1 MLISA
6 LCDYYDVLA
15 QKGLVLPD
23 GYSGVGIHALISL
36 TEDGEVESIVDC
48 RENDTQAENK
58 KSKKQVPL
66 VMKLPKRTEKTALD
80 RNIIEHRPR
89 YIFGLNYDSNTSS
102 LSTIEKKDS
111 KKKESDYT
119 INQKLFAKSNLE
131 FIEGINTPLVNAYRR
146 FMEQWVPEDQL
157 KNKILLGFG
166 KELNR
171 DGFAFCLAGRPDKL
185 LHDEP
190 EIKEKWERMYTASI
204 ENNDEPIAQCCI
216 TGEYLPIKR
225 VHNKIKGI
233 KGGLSQGNTMVSYN
247 NAAEESYGKTQS
259 FNSCIS
265 ATVVK
270 KYTEALNYLLAKENH
285 HTSIEKTT
293 YIYWAASGN
302 EACANIFSA
311 LSCGDTMDSKHTD
324 KWLDSV
330 LKEIK
335 HGKATQEIVDGIDS
349 IDSDVSF
356 YVVGI
361 KPNSAR
367 LALKCI
373 YRQSF
378 GKVLQNT
385 IQHCSD
391 MQLGDN
397 DSPVTIN
404 AIYKALMPTKRAPK
418 PSDDEDKGKA
428 KKRKSK
434 EESSDSSDKVS
445 PALMAKLFDAIIN
458 GTAYPDALL
467 ATALRRVK
475 TSPDDKMNN
484 VRMGLIK
491 ACINRSA
498 RLKGKQEEIK
508 MSLDLENRDPAYLC
522 GRLFCKLEDIQRR
535 ASKDKLNRTIR
546 DSYFSAAAT
555 RPASVFS
562 RLLSLSQHHLAKLED
577 KTAYSMDKEVTEIIG
592 MMESAFPPR
601 LSLKEQGVFMLG
613 YYQQKNQ
620 RFEKKAAANA
630 ADE

>member
-15 QKGLVLPD
+15 KKGLVLPD
-23 GYSGVGIHALISL
+23 GYSGVGIHALIAL
-36 TEDGEVESIVDC
+36 TEDGAVDSIVDC
-48 RENDTQAENK
+48 QETEIYTVKDKPKERK
-58 KSKKQVPL
+58 VSKTML
-66 VMKLPKRTEKTALD
+66 FPKRPNKPALNA
-80 RNIIEHRPR
+80 NIIEHRPR
-89 YIFGLNYDSNTSS
+89 YIFGLTYDSKTSS
-102 LSTIEKKDS
+102 LSTT
-111 KKKESDYT
+111 KKESDYT

-146 FMEQWVPEDQL
+146 FLEQWVPENQL
-157 KNKILLGFG
+157 KNEILLGFG
-166 KELNR
+166 TGLND

-190 EIKEKWERMYTASI
+190 KIKEKWEQMYAASAVS
-204 ENNDEPIAQCCI
+204 DDAQSAQCCI
-216 TGEYLPIKR
+216 TGEYLPIER
-225 VHNKIKGI
+225 VHAKITGLP
-233 KGGLSQGNTMVSYN
+233 GGSPMGNTMVSYK
-247 NAAEESYGKTQS
+247 NAAEESYGKKQS

-265 ATVVK
+265 ANAVK
-270 KYTEALNYLLAKENH
+270 KYTEALNYLLADKH
-285 HTSIEKTT
+285 HRTLIDETT
-293 YIYWAASGN
+293 YIYWAASGD
-302 EACANIFSA
+302 EACNSIFSA
-311 LSCGDTMDSKHTD
+311 LAFGDTMDSEHTD
-324 KWLDSV
+324 EWLDSV
-330 LKEIK
+330 FDGIK
-335 HGKATQEIVDGIDS
+335 SGRATREIVDGIDN
-349 IDSDVSF
+349 INSDVSF

-385 IQHCSD
+385 IVHYSD
-391 MQLGDN
+391 MQIGSGGGKPMSVRTICKELV
-397 DSPVTIN
+397 SP
-404 AIYKALMPTKRAPK
+404 
-418 PSDDEDKGKA
+418 
-428 KKRKSK
+428 KS
-434 EESSDSSDKVS
+434 SNDKVS

-467 ATALRRVK
+467 TAVVRRVK
-475 TSPDDKMNN
+475 TDTDDEKNSYIKMNN

-535 ASKDKLNRTIR
+535 ASNDTLNRTIK
-546 DSYFSAAAT
+546 DAYFSSAAT
-555 RPASVFS
+555 RPAVVFPK
-562 RLLSLSQHHLAKLED
+562 LLSLSQHHLAKLED
-577 KTAYSMDKEVTEIIG
+577 KTAYFMDREVTEIIG
-592 MMESAFPPR
+592 MMGSVFPSH
-601 LSLKEQGVFMLG
+601 LTLKEQGVFMLG

-620 RFEKKAAANA
+620 RFEKKAAAKA

>member
-23 GYSGVGIHALISL
+23 GYSKVKIQALIALSA
-36 TEDGEVESIVDC
+36 DGEVTSIVDIQKN
-48 RENDTQAENK
+48 EAYTTKDEPEEK
-58 KSKKQVPL
+58 EVP
-66 VMKLPKRTEKTALD
+66 KLPKRTEKTAID
-80 RNIIEHRPR
+80 ANIIEHRPL
-89 YIFGLNYDSNTSS
+89 YIFGLNYDAKAAA
-102 LSTIEKKDS
+102 LSASDDKDKAKKSHAAFVEK
-111 KKKESDYT
+111 
-119 INQKLFAKSNLE
+119 NLE
-131 FIEGINTPLVNAYRR
+131 FIDGIDTPLVNAYRC
-146 FMEQWVPEDQL
+146 FMKTWKPEEQEH
-157 KNKILLGFG
+157 NEILLGAG
-166 KELNR
+166 KLLIT
-171 DGFAFCLAGRPDKL
+171 GKFAFCLAGRPDKL

-190 EIKEKWERMYTASI
+190 EIKEKWERMYAAST

-216 TGEYLPIKR
+216 TGKYLPIKN
-225 VHNKIKGI
+225 VHDKIKGI
-233 KGGLSQGNTMVSYN
+233 GGQSMSTLVCCN
-247 NAAEESYGKTQS
+247 NKAEESYGKEQS
-259 FNSCIS
+259 LNSCIS
-265 ATVVK
+265 ATAVK
-270 KYTEALNYLLAKENH
+270 KYTEALNYLLAKGNH
-285 HTSIEKTT
+285 RTFIDKTT
-293 YIYWAASGN
+293 YIYWAASGD
-302 EACANIFSA
+302 EACDDIFSA
-311 LSCGDTMDSKHTD
+311 LSIGDTMDREHTD

-330 LKEIK
+330 FKEIK
-335 HGKATQEIVDGIDS
+335 HGKATQEIVDGIDN
-349 IDSDVSF
+349 IDSNVSF
-356 YVVGI
+356 YVVGV
-361 KPNSAR
+361 KPTKSR
-367 LALKCI
+367 LAVKCV

-378 GKVLQNT
+378 GKILQNT
-385 IQHCSD
+385 IQHHSD
-391 MQLGDN
+391 MQLDGDER
-397 DSPVTIN
+397 PITIN
-404 AIYKALMPTKRAPK
+404 AIYKALMPTKRDPK
-418 PSDDEDKGKA
+418 PSDDEDKGKV

-458 GTAYPDALL
+458 GTPYPDALL

-535 ASKDKLNRTIR
+535 ASNDTLNRTIK
-546 DSYFSAAAT
+546 DAYFSSAAT
-555 RPASVFS
+555 RPAVVFP

-577 KTAYSMDKEVTEIIG
+577 KTAYFMDKEVTEIIG
-592 MMESAFPPR
+592 MMGSVFPSH
-601 LSLKEQGVFMLG
+601 LTLKEQGVFMLG

>member
-15 QKGLVLPD
+15 KKGLVLPD
-23 GYSGVGIHALISL
+23 GYSEVKIQALIALSA
-36 TEDGEVESIVDC
+36 DGEVTSIVDIQKN
-48 RENDTQAENK
+48 EAYTTKDEPEK
-58 KSKKQVPL
+58 KKIPEF
-66 VMKLPKRTEKTALD
+66 PKRTEKTAID
-80 RNIIEHRPR
+80 ANIIEHRPL
-89 YIFGLNYDSNTSS
+89 YIFGLNYD
-102 LSTIEKKDS
+102 
-111 KKKESDYT
+111 
-119 INQKLFAKSNLE
+119 AKSATLSASDDKDKAKKSHDAFVEKNLE
-131 FIEGINTPLVNAYRR
+131 FIEGIDTPLVNAYRSFIKTWR
-146 FMEQWVPEDQL
+146 PEEQER
-157 KNKILLGFG
+157 NEILLGAG
-166 KELNR
+166 KLLVT
-171 DGFAFCLAGRPDKL
+171 GKFAFCLAGRPDKL

-190 EIKEKWERMYTASI
+190 EIKEKWERMYAAST

-216 TGEYLPIKR
+216 TGKYLPIKN
-225 VHNKIKGI
+225 VHDKIKGI
-233 KGGLSQGNTMVSYN
+233 GGQSMSTLVCCN
-247 NAAEESYGKTQS
+247 NKAEESYGKEQS
-259 FNSCIS
+259 LNSCIS
-265 ATVVK
+265 TTAVK
-270 KYTEALNYLLAKENH
+270 KYTEALNYLLAKGNH
-285 HTSIEKTT
+285 RTFIDKTT
-293 YIYWAASGN
+293 YIYWAASGD
-302 EACANIFSA
+302 EACDDIFSA
-311 LSCGDTMDSKHTD
+311 LSIGDTMDREHTD

-330 LKEIK
+330 FKEIK
-335 HGKATQEIVDGIDS
+335 HGKATQEIVDGIDN
-349 IDSDVSF
+349 IDSNVSF
-356 YVVGI
+356 YVVGV
-361 KPNSAR
+361 KPTKSR
-367 LALKCI
+367 LAVKCV

-378 GKVLQNT
+378 GKILQNT
-385 IQHCSD
+385 IQHHSD
-391 MQLGDN
+391 MQLDGDEH
-397 DSPVTIN
+397 PITIN
-404 AIYKALMPTKRAPK
+404 AIYKALMPTKRDPK

-434 EESSDSSDKVS
+434 EESSDSNDKVS

-458 GTAYPDALL
+458 GTPYPDALL

-535 ASKDKLNRTIR
+535 ASKVKLNRTIR

-592 MMESAFPPR
+592 MMGSVFPPR

-620 RFEKKAAANA
+620 RFEKKAAADA

>member
-1 MLISA
+1 MDNTRKLEDEVLAAVSKRLENQVDIPDDLVKDTS
-6 LCDYYDVLA
+6 YDVLR
-15 QKGLVLPD
+15 QL
-23 GYSGVGIHALISL
+23 YSGQMFSVKRK
-36 TEDGEVESIVDC
+36 TEIANYVL
-48 RENDTQAENK
+48 NNMK
-58 KSKKQVPL
+58 KLGVLQPL
-66 VMKLPKRTEKTALD
+66 LD
-80 RNIIEHRPR
+80 DIIEHRPL
-89 YIFGLNYDSNTSS
+89 YIFGLNYDAKAAA
-102 LSTIEKKDS
+102 LSASDDKDKAKKSHDAFVG
-111 KKKESDYT
+111 K
-119 INQKLFAKSNLE
+119 NLE
-131 FIEGINTPLVNAYRR
+131 FIEGIDTPLVNAYRSFIKTWR
-146 FMEQWVPEDQL
+146 PEEQER
-157 KNKILLGFG
+157 NEILLGAG
-166 KELNR
+166 KLLVT
-171 DGFAFCLAGRPDKL
+171 GKFAFCLAGRPDKL

-190 EIKEKWERMYTASI
+190 EIKEKWEWMYAASA
-204 ENNDEPIAQCCI
+204 ECDDAQSAQCCI
-216 TGEYLPIKR
+216 TGEYLPIER
-225 VHNKIKGI
+225 VHAKITGLP
-233 KGGLSQGNTMVSYN
+233 GGSSMGNTMVSYK
-247 NAAEESYGKTQS
+247 NAAEESYGKKQS

-265 ATVVK
+265 ATAVK
-270 KYTEALNYLLAKENH
+270 KYTEALNYLLADKRHRTLIDE
-285 HTSIEKTT
+285 TT
-293 YIYWAASGN
+293 YIYWAASGDETCN
-302 EACANIFSA
+302 SIFSA
-311 LSCGDTMDSKHTD
+311 LAFGDTMDSEHTD
-324 KWLDSV
+324 EWLGTVFDG
-330 LKEIK
+330 IK
-335 HGKATQEIVDGIDS
+335 SGRATQEIVDGIDN

-385 IQHCSD
+385 IVHYSD
-391 MQLGDN
+391 MQIGSGGGKPMSVRTICKELV
-397 DSPVTIN
+397 SP
-404 AIYKALMPTKRAPK
+404 
-418 PSDDEDKGKA
+418 
-428 KKRKSK
+428 KS
-434 EESSDSSDKVS
+434 SNDKVS

-458 GTAYPDALL
+458 GTPYPDALL

-522 GRLFCKLEDIQRR
+522 GRLFCKLEDIQRC

-562 RLLSLSQHHLAKLED
+562 RLLSLSQHHLAKLD
-577 KTAYSMDKEVTEIIG
+577 KKTAYRMDKEVTEIIG

-620 RFEKKAAANA
+620 RFEKKAAADA

>member
-15 QKGLVLPD
+15 KKGLVLPD
-23 GYSGVGIHALISL
+23 GYSEVKIQALIALSA
-36 TEDGEVESIVDC
+36 DGEVTSIVDIQKN
-48 RENDTQAENK
+48 EAYTTKDEPEK
-58 KSKKQVPL
+58 KKIPEF
-66 VMKLPKRTEKTALD
+66 PKRTEKTAID
-80 RNIIEHRPR
+80 ANIIEHRPL
-89 YIFGLNYDSNTSS
+89 YIFGLNYD
-102 LSTIEKKDS
+102 
-111 KKKESDYT
+111 
-119 INQKLFAKSNLE
+119 AKSATLSASDDKDKAKKSHDAFVGKNLE
-131 FIEGINTPLVNAYRR
+131 FIEGIDTPLVNAYRS
-146 FMEQWVPEDQL
+146 FMKTWRPEEQER
-157 KNKILLGFG
+157 NEILLGAG
-166 KELNR
+166 KLLVT
-171 DGFAFCLAGRPDKL
+171 GKFAFCLAGRPDRL

-190 EIKEKWERMYTASI
+190 EIKEKWERMYAASA
-204 ENNDEPIAQCCI
+204 ECDDAQSAQCCI
-216 TGEYLPIKR
+216 TGEYLPIER
-225 VHNKIKGI
+225 VHAKITGLP
-233 KGGLSQGNTMVSYN
+233 GGSSMGNTMVSYK
-247 NAAEESYGKTQS
+247 NAAEESYGKKQS

-265 ATVVK
+265 ATAVK
-270 KYTEALNYLLAKENH
+270 KYTEALNYLLADKRHRTLIDE
-285 HTSIEKTT
+285 TT
-293 YIYWAASGN
+293 YIYWAASGD
-302 EACANIFSA
+302 EACNSIFGA
-311 LSCGDTMDSKHTD
+311 LAFGDTMDSEHTD
-324 KWLDSV
+324 EWLGTVFDG
-330 LKEIK
+330 IK
-335 HGKATQEIVDGIDS
+335 SGRATQEIVDGIDN

-385 IQHCSD
+385 IMHYSD
-391 MQLGDN
+391 MQIGSGGGKPMSVRTICKELV
-397 DSPVTIN
+397 SP
-404 AIYKALMPTKRAPK
+404 
-418 PSDDEDKGKA
+418 
-428 KKRKSK
+428 KS
-434 EESSDSSDKVS
+434 SNDKVS

-467 ATALRRVK
+467 AAVVRRVK
-475 TSPDDKMNN
+475 TDTDDEKNSYIKMNN

-535 ASKDKLNRTIR
+535 ASNDTLNRTIK
-546 DSYFSAAAT
+546 DAYFSSAAT
-555 RPASVFS
+555 RPAVVFP

-577 KTAYSMDKEVTEIIG
+577 KTAYFMDKEVTEILG
-592 MMESAFPPR
+592 MMGNEFPAH
-601 LSLKEQGVFMLG
+601 LTLKEQGVFMLG

>member
-15 QKGLVLPD
+15 KKGLVLPD

-36 TEDGEVESIVDC
+36 TEDGEVDSIVDC
-48 RENDTQAENK
+48 QETEITTVKNK
-58 KSKKQVPL
+58 PKERKVPKA
-66 VMKLPKRTEKTALD
+66 VMLPKRTEKTAID
-80 RNIIEHRPR
+80 ANIIEHRPL
-89 YIFGLNYDSNTSS
+89 YIFGLNYD
-102 LSTIEKKDS
+102 
-111 KKKESDYT
+111 
-119 INQKLFAKSNLE
+119 AKSATLSASDDKDKAKKSHDAFVEKNLE
-131 FIEGINTPLVNAYRR
+131 FIEGIDTPLVNAYRSFIKTWR
-146 FMEQWVPEDQL
+146 PEEQER
-157 KNKILLGFG
+157 NEILLGAG
-166 KELNR
+166 KLLVT
-171 DGFAFCLAGRPDKL
+171 GKFAFCLAGRPDKL

-190 EIKEKWERMYTASI
+190 EIKEKWERMYAASA
-204 ENNDEPIAQCCI
+204 ECDDAQSAQCCI
-216 TGEYLPIKR
+216 TGEYLPIER
-225 VHNKIKGI
+225 VHAKITGLP
-233 KGGLSQGNTMVSYN
+233 GGSSMGNTMVSYK
-247 NAAEESYGKTQS
+247 NAAEESYGKKQS

-265 ATVVK
+265 ATAVK
-270 KYTEALNYLLAKENH
+270 KYTEALNYLLADKRHRTLIDE
-285 HTSIEKTT
+285 TT
-293 YIYWAASGN
+293 YIYWAASGD
-302 EACANIFSA
+302 EACNSIFSA
-311 LSCGDTMDSKHTD
+311 LAFGDTMDSEHTD

-330 LKEIK
+330 FKEIK
-335 HGKATQEIVDGIDS
+335 HGKATQEIVDGIDN

-385 IQHCSD
+385 IVHYSD
-391 MQLGDN
+391 MQIGSGGGKPMSVRTICKELV
-397 DSPVTIN
+397 SP
-404 AIYKALMPTKRAPK
+404 
-418 PSDDEDKGKA
+418 
-428 KKRKSK
+428 KS
-434 EESSDSSDKVS
+434 SNDKVS

-467 ATALRRVK
+467 AAVVRRVK
-475 TSPDDKMNN
+475 TDTDDEKNSYIKMNN

-508 MSLDLENRDPAYLC
+508 MSLDLENKDPAYLC

-535 ASKDKLNRTIR
+535 ASNDTLNRTIK
-546 DSYFSAAAT
+546 DAYFSSAAT
-555 RPASVFS
+555 RPAVVFPK
-562 RLLSLSQHHLAKLED
+562 LLSLSQHHLAKLDD
-577 KTAYSMDKEVTEIIG
+577 KTAFFMDKEVTEIIG
-592 MMESAFPPR
+592 MMGSVFPSH
-601 LSLKEQGVFMLG
+601 LTLKEQGVFMLG

>member
-48 RENDTQAENK
+48 QETEITTVKNK
-58 KSKKQVPL
+58 PKERKVPKA
-66 VMKLPKRTEKTALD
+66 VMLPKRTEKTAID
-80 RNIIEHRPR
+80 ANIIEHRPL
-89 YIFGLNYDSNTSS
+89 YIFGLNYDAKSAT
-102 LSTIEKKDS
+102 LSASDS
-111 KKKESDYT
+111 KDKAKKSHDAFVG
-119 INQKLFAKSNLE
+119 KNLE
-131 FIEGINTPLVNAYRR
+131 FIEGINTPLVNAYRS
-146 FMEQWVPEDQL
+146 FMKTWKPEEQEH
-157 KNKILLGFG
+157 NEILLGAG
-166 KELNR
+166 KLLVT
-171 DGFAFCLAGRPDKL
+171 GKFAFCLAGRPDKL
-185 LHDEP
+185 LNDEP
-190 EIKEKWERMYTASI
+190 EIKEKWERMYAASA
-204 ENNDEPIAQCCI
+204 ECDDAQSAQCCI
-216 TGEYLPIKR
+216 TGEYLPIER
-225 VHNKIKGI
+225 VHAKITGLP
-233 KGGLSQGNTMVSYN
+233 GGSSMGNTMVSYK
-247 NAAEESYGKTQS
+247 NAAEESYGKKQS

-265 ATVVK
+265 ATAVK
-270 KYTEALNYLLAKENH
+270 KYTEALNYLLADKH
-285 HTSIEKTT
+285 HRTLIDETT
-293 YIYWAASGN
+293 YIYWAASGD
-302 EACANIFSA
+302 EACNSIFSA
-311 LSCGDTMDSKHTD
+311 LAFGDTMDSEHTD
-324 KWLDSV
+324 EWLGTVFDG
-330 LKEIK
+330 IK
-335 HGKATQEIVDGIDS
+335 SGRATQEIVDGIDN

-385 IQHCSD
+385 IVHYSD
-391 MQLGDN
+391 MQIGSGGGKPMSARTICKELV
-397 DSPVTIN
+397 SP
-404 AIYKALMPTKRAPK
+404 
-418 PSDDEDKGKA
+418 
-428 KKRKSK
+428 KS
-434 EESSDSSDKVS
+434 SNDKVS

-467 ATALRRVK
+467 AAVVRRVK
-475 TSPDDKMNN
+475 TDSDDEKNSYIKMNN

-535 ASKDKLNRTIR
+535 ASNDTLNRTIK
-546 DSYFSAAAT
+546 DSYFSSAAT
-555 RPASVFS
+555 RPAVVFPK
-562 RLLSLSQHHLAKLED
+562 LLSLSQHHLAKLDD
-577 KTAYSMDKEVTEIIG
+577 KTAFFMDKEVTEIIG
-592 MMESAFPPR
+592 MMGSVFPSH
-601 LSLKEQGVFMLG
+601 LTLKEQGVFMLG

>member
-15 QKGLVLPD
+15 KKGLVLPD
-23 GYSGVGIHALISL
+23 GYSGVGIHALIAL
-36 TEDGEVESIVDC
+36 TEDGAVDSIVDC
-48 RENDTQAENK
+48 QETEIYTVKDKPKERK
-58 KSKKQVPL
+58 VSKTML
-66 VMKLPKRTEKTALD
+66 FPKRPNKPALNA
-80 RNIIEHRPR
+80 NIIEHRPR
-89 YIFGLNYDSNTSS
+89 YIFGLTYDSKTSS
-102 LSTIEKKDS
+102 LSTT
-111 KKKESDYT
+111 KKESDYT

-146 FMEQWVPEDQL
+146 FLEQWVPENQL
-157 KNKILLGFG
+157 KNEILLGFG
-166 KELNR
+166 TGLND

-190 EIKEKWERMYTASI
+190 EIKEKWERMYTASV

-216 TGEYLPIKR
+216 TGEYLPIER
-225 VHNKIKGI
+225 VHGKITGI
-233 KGGLSQGNTMVSYN
+233 KGGKSSGTSLVCCKHS
-247 NAAEESYGKTQS
+247 AFESYGKKQAY
-259 FNSCIS
+259 NSNIS
-265 ATVVK
+265 HIAAK
-270 KYTEALNYLLAKENH
+270 KYTEALNYLLTKENH
-285 HTSIEKTT
+285 RTLIDETT
-293 YIYWAASGN
+293 YIYWAASGD
-302 EACANIFSA
+302 EACNSIFSA
-311 LSCGDTMDSKHTD
+311 LAFGDTMDSEHTD
-324 KWLDSV
+324 EWLDSV
-330 LKEIK
+330 FDGIK
-335 HGKATQEIVDGIDS
+335 SGRATREIVDGIDN
-349 IDSDVSF
+349 INSDVSF

-385 IQHCSD
+385 IVHYSD
-391 MQLGDN
+391 MQIGSGGGKPMSVRTICKELV
-397 DSPVTIN
+397 SP
-404 AIYKALMPTKRAPK
+404 
-418 PSDDEDKGKA
+418 
-428 KKRKSK
+428 KS
-434 EESSDSSDKVS
+434 SNDKVS

-467 ATALRRVK
+467 TAVVRRVK
-475 TSPDDKMNN
+475 TDTDDEKNSYIKMNN

-535 ASKDKLNRTIR
+535 ASNDTLNRTIK
-546 DSYFSAAAT
+546 DAYFSSAAT
-555 RPASVFS
+555 RPAVVFPK
-562 RLLSLSQHHLAKLED
+562 LLSLSQHHLAKLDD
-577 KTAYSMDKEVTEIIG
+577 KTAYFMDREVTEIIG
-592 MMESAFPPR
+592 MMGSVFPSH
-601 LSLKEQGVFMLG
+601 LTLKEQGVFMLG

-620 RFEKKAAANA
+620 RFEKKAAAKA

>member
-15 QKGLVLPD
+15 KKGLVLPD
-23 GYSGVGIHALISL
+23 GYSEVKIQALIALSA
-36 TEDGEVESIVDC
+36 DGEVTSIVDIQKN
-48 RENDTQAENK
+48 EAYTTKDEPEK
-58 KSKKQVPL
+58 KKIPEF
-66 VMKLPKRTEKTALD
+66 PKRTEKTAID
-80 RNIIEHRPR
+80 ANIIEHRPL
-89 YIFGLNYDSNTSS
+89 YIFGLNYD
-102 LSTIEKKDS
+102 
-111 KKKESDYT
+111 
-119 INQKLFAKSNLE
+119 AKSATLSASDDKDKAKKSHDAFVEKNLE
-131 FIEGINTPLVNAYRR
+131 FIEGIDTPLVNAYRSFIKTWR
-146 FMEQWVPEDQL
+146 PEEQER
-157 KNKILLGFG
+157 NEILLGAG
-166 KELNR
+166 KLLVT
-171 DGFAFCLAGRPDKL
+171 GKFAFCLAGRPDKL

-190 EIKEKWERMYTASI
+190 EIKEKWERMYAAST

-216 TGEYLPIKR
+216 TGKYLPIKN
-225 VHNKIKGI
+225 VHDKIKGI
-233 KGGLSQGNTMVSYN
+233 GGQSMSTLVCCN
-247 NAAEESYGKTQS
+247 NKAEESYGKEQS

-265 ATVVK
+265 ATAVK
-270 KYTEALNYLLAKENH
+270 KYTEALNYLLAKGNH
-285 HTSIEKTT
+285 RTFIDKTT
-293 YIYWAASGN
+293 YIYWAASGD
-302 EACANIFSA
+302 EACDDIFSA
-311 LSCGDTMDSKHTD
+311 LSIGDTMDREHTD

-330 LKEIK
+330 FKEIK
-335 HGKATQEIVDGIDS
+335 HGKATQEIVDGIDN
-349 IDSDVSF
+349 IDSNVSF
-356 YVVGI
+356 YVVGV
-361 KPNSAR
+361 KPTKSR
-367 LALKCI
+367 LAVKCV

-378 GKVLQNT
+378 GKILQNT
-385 IQHCSD
+385 IQHHSD
-391 MQLGDN
+391 MQLDGDER
-397 DSPVTIN
+397 PITIN
-404 AIYKALMPTKRAPK
+404 AIYKALMPTKRDPK

-458 GTAYPDALL
+458 GTPYPDALL

-562 RLLSLSQHHLAKLED
+562 RLLSLSQHHLAKLDD
-577 KTAYSMDKEVTEIIG
+577 KTAYRMDKEVTEIIG

>member
-15 QKGLVLPD
+15 KKGLVLPD

-48 RENDTQAENK
+48 QEIEITTVKNK
-58 KSKKQVPL
+58 PKERKVPKP
-66 VMKLPKRTEKTALD
+66 VMLPKRTEKTAID
-80 RNIIEHRPR
+80 ANIIEHRPL
-89 YIFGLNYDSNTSS
+89 YIFGLNYD
-102 LSTIEKKDS
+102 
-111 KKKESDYT
+111 
-119 INQKLFAKSNLE
+119 AKSATLSASDDKDKAKKSHDAFVEKNLE
-131 FIEGINTPLVNAYRR
+131 FIEGIDTPLVNAYRS
-146 FMEQWVPEDQL
+146 FMKTWKPEEQEH
-157 KNKILLGFG
+157 NETLLGAG
-166 KELNR
+166 KLLVT
-171 DGFAFCLAGRPDKL
+171 GKFAFCLAGRPDKL

-190 EIKEKWERMYTASI
+190 EIKEKWERMYAASA
-204 ENNDEPIAQCCI
+204 ECDDAQSAQCCI
-216 TGEYLPIKR
+216 TGEYLPIER
-225 VHNKIKGI
+225 VHAKITGLP
-233 KGGLSQGNTMVSYN
+233 GGSSMGNTMVSYK
-247 NAAEESYGKTQS
+247 NAAEESYGKKQS

-265 ATVVK
+265 ATAVK
-270 KYTEALNYLLAKENH
+270 KYTEALNYLLADKRHRTLIDE
-285 HTSIEKTT
+285 TT
-293 YIYWAASGN
+293 YIYWAASGD
-302 EACANIFSA
+302 EACNSIFSA
-311 LSCGDTMDSKHTD
+311 LAFGDTMDSEHTD
-324 KWLDSV
+324 EWLGTVFDG
-330 LKEIK
+330 IK
-335 HGKATQEIVDGIDS
+335 SGRATQEIVDGIDN

-385 IQHCSD
+385 IVHYSD
-391 MQLGDN
+391 MQIGSGGGKPMSVRTICKELV
-397 DSPVTIN
+397 SP
-404 AIYKALMPTKRAPK
+404 
-418 PSDDEDKGKA
+418 
-428 KKRKSK
+428 KS
-434 EESSDSSDKVS
+434 SNDKVS

-467 ATALRRVK
+467 AAVVRRVK
-475 TSPDDKMNN
+475 TDTDDEKNSYIKMNN

-535 ASKDKLNRTIR
+535 ASNDTLNRTIK
-546 DSYFSAAAT
+546 DAYFSSAAT
-555 RPASVFS
+555 RPAVVFPK
-562 RLLSLSQHHLAKLED
+562 LLSLSQHHLAKLDD
-577 KTAYSMDKEVTEIIG
+577 KTAFFMDKEVTEIIG
-592 MMESAFPPR
+592 MMGSVFPSH
-601 LSLKEQGVFMLG
+601 LTLKEQGVFMLG

>member
-15 QKGLVLPD
+15 KKGLVLPD
-23 GYSGVGIHALISL
+23 GYSGVGIHALIAL
-36 TEDGEVESIVDC
+36 TEDGAVDSIVDC
-48 RENDTQAENK
+48 QETEIYTVKDKPKERK
-58 KSKKQVPL
+58 VPKT
-66 VMKLPKRTEKTALD
+66 VMLPKRTEKTAID
-80 RNIIEHRPR
+80 ANIIEHRPR
-89 YIFGLNYDSNTSS
+89 YIFGLTYDSKTSS
-102 LSTIEKKDS
+102 LSTT
-111 KKKESDYT
+111 KKESDYT

-146 FMEQWVPEDQL
+146 FLEQWVPENQL
-157 KNKILLGFG
+157 KNEILLGFG
-166 KELNR
+166 TGLND

-190 EIKEKWERMYTASI
+190 EIKEKWERMYTASV

-216 TGEYLPIKR
+216 TGEYLPIER
-225 VHNKIKGI
+225 VHGKITGI
-233 KGGLSQGNTMVSYN
+233 KGGKSSGTSLVCCKHS
-247 NAAEESYGKTQS
+247 AFESYGKKQAY
-259 FNSCIS
+259 NSNIS
-265 ATVVK
+265 HIAAK
-270 KYTEALNYLLAKENH
+270 KYTEALNYLLTKENH
-285 HTSIEKTT
+285 RTLIDETT
-293 YIYWAASGN
+293 YIYWAASGD
-302 EACANIFSA
+302 EACDDIFSA
-311 LSCGDTMDSKHTD
+311 LSIGDTMDREHTD

-330 LKEIK
+330 FDGIK
-335 HGKATQEIVDGIDS
+335 SGRATREIVDGIDN
-349 IDSDVSF
+349 IDSNVSF
-356 YVVGI
+356 YVVGV
-361 KPNSAR
+361 KPTKSR
-367 LALKCI
+367 LAVKCV

-378 GKVLQNT
+378 GKILQNT
-385 IQHCSD
+385 IQHHSD
-391 MQLGDN
+391 MQLDGDER
-397 DSPVTIN
+397 PITIN
-404 AIYKALMPTKRAPK
+404 AIYKALMPTKRDPK
-418 PSDDEDKGKA
+418 SSDDEDKGKA

-434 EESSDSSDKVS
+434 EESSDSNDKVS

-458 GTAYPDALL
+458 GTPYPDALL

-498 RLKGKQEEIK
+498 RKKGKQEEIK

-577 KTAYSMDKEVTEIIG
+577 KTAYRMDKEVTEIIG

-620 RFEKKAAANA
+620 RFEKKAAADA